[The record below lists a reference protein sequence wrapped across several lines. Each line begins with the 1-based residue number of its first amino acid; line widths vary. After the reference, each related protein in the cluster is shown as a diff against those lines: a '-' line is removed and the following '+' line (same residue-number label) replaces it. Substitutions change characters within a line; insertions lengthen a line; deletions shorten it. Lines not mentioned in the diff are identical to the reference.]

1 MSGAASEEQTLGA
14 AQQAVARAHGAMVT
28 RTAAVR
34 AAYPHLLGVAYGTAP
49 RQTYDLYLPRAEP
62 AGPVLVFLHGGGF
75 CAGEAGDVGDHGL
88 PYLQAGGIF
97 VAMDYRLVPDTRF
110 PESAADVER
119 GLVAVRDEVRLR
131 GGDPERI
138 HLSGHSAGAVLAA
151 QVGLRRSPGLDPDLV
166 KGLVLISGTYDLGW
180 QPEEVVDASHPGTW
194 PICAP
199 GSSTCRPTRSR
210 SPAIATSRTRDAT
223 PSVSSRRSGP
233 SAARPSTSSSRTPT
247 TSQRTGASSRPAAR
261 WPRP

>member
-1 MSGAASEEQTLGA
+1 MSGVTSGAQPEGA

-75 CAGEAGDVGDHGL
+75 RAGEAGEVGDHGL

-97 VAMDYRLVPDTRF
+97 VAM
-110 PESAADVER
+110 
-119 GLVAVRDEVRLR
+119 GCRLR
-131 GGDPERI
+131 GGDPEGI

-151 QVGLRRSPGLDPDLV
+151 RVGLCRSPGLDPDLV
-166 KGLVLISGTYDLGW
+166 KGLV
-180 QPEEVVDASHPGTW
+180 
-194 PICAP
+194 
-199 GSSTCRPTRSR
+199 
-210 SPAIATSRTRDAT
+210 
-223 PSVSSRRSGP
+223 
-233 SAARPSTSSSRTPT
+233 TPT
-247 TSQRTGASSRPAAR
+247 TSQRTWVSSRPAAR
-261 WPRP
+261 RPRP